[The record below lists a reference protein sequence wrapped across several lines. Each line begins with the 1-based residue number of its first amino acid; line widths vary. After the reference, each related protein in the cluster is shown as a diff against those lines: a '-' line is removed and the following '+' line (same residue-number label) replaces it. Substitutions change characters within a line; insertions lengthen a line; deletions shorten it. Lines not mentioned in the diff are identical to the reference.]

1 MNRFYNSLKEAKK
14 YEVETLKY
22 LEFDTFEFND
32 TSSHDIKIIKD
43 GVETLI
49 EVKSEALAYRTG
61 NICIEYSCRGRPSG
75 ISVTQSEY
83 YYIYVVKDD
92 MDYRI
97 FKIPVEDIKN
107 LIKDKKYIRDCNGGD
122 DMASKMFLF
131 KIDTIKNYEI
141 KKIK

>member
-1 MNRFYNSLKEAKK
+1 MNRFYNSLESGKK

-43 GVETLI
+43 GIETLI
-49 EVKSEALAYRTG
+49 EVKSEAKSGFTG
-61 NICIEYSCRGRPSG
+61 NICIEYFCRGKLSG
-75 ISVTQSEY
+75 ISVTQAKF
-83 YYIYVVKDD
+83 YYIYVIYNDKP
-92 MDYRI
+92 YRV

-107 LIKDKKYIRDCNGGD
+107 MIRDKKYIRDCNGGD
-122 DMASKMFLF
+122 DMASKIFLF

-141 KKIK
+141 NKI